1 MANFIQT
8 LQAEN
13 QDKADRIAA
22 ALEEMES
29 FRAILLSPKHQGVD
43 SAGQRNDWISTGDVL
58 RRLEIIRQQL
68 AE

>member
-29 FRAILLSPKHQGVD
+29 FRVLLLSPKHQGVD
-43 SAGQRNDWISTGDVL
+43 SAGNRNDWISTADVL